1 MQRIITR
8 IASAIVLSVS
18 VASCSEQITSGHGR
32 IANVAIVPQMSVA
45 DQEIFRSLS
54 TFALNVDNVHVMLFQ
69 SATETTLAD
78 TVVQF
83 SVTATQIAIQVAVHL
98 DSAQENLSAS
108 IQLRAGPTVLFAG
121 SEIVTARVGQSTGTG
136 KPVSLTYVG
145 PGSTATLLRIAPRS
159 AATFVGGQTRLVATA
174 TDVQGLPLPTYPF
187 SWSSS
192 NTAIARIDTA
202 GQITGVAAGTA
213 SIIARGI
220 TGIADTVPV
229 TVTAAAASLAPLSGD
244 GQTGTVGQTAALPF
258 VVQARTATGGGVPGL
273 SIAFRVTSGGATLQS
288 ASVVTDDKGN
298 AANALSLTNVAG
310 PITIEASAGTLPAL
324 TIRATAAP
332 GAPSQLVPVT
342 PTVSAYLNGAPDRL
356 PAVQVADSFGNAV
369 PLAGL
374 AVSFTLS
381 DSSLFATTQTRFANV
396 ATVANGTATAPS
408 FTLRSA
414 GSIQIQALTTLPN
427 NQRVTANIAVTYLGV
442 SVP

>member
-1 MQRIITR
+1 MRRIITR
-8 IASAIVLSVS
+8 IASAIALSLS

-32 IANVAIVPQMSVA
+32 IANVAIVPQMSLA
-45 DQEIFRSLS
+45 DQEIFGSLN
-54 TFALNVDNVHVMLFQ
+54 TFALNVDNVHVTLFQ
-69 SATETTLAD
+69 SATETMLAD

-83 SVTATQIAIQVAVHL
+83 SVTASQIAIQVAVHL

-108 IQLRAGPTVLFAG
+108 IQLRGGPTVLFAG

-159 AATFVGGQTRLVATA
+159 AATFVGGQTPLVATA

-202 GQITGVAAGTA
+202 GLITGVSAGTA

-273 SIAFRVTSGGATLQS
+273 SIAFRVTSGSATLQS

-324 TIRATAAP
+324 TIRATAAA

-342 PTVSAYLNGAPDRL
+342 PTVSAYFNGAPDRL
-356 PAVQVADSFGNAV
+356 PVVQVADSFGNAL
-369 PLAGL
+369 PLPGL
-374 AVSFTLS
+374 TVSFTLS

-408 FTLRSA
+408 FTLRSPGA
-414 GSIQIQALTTLPN
+414 ISIQALTTLPN
-427 NQRVTANIAVTYLGV
+427 QQRVTANIAVTYLGI